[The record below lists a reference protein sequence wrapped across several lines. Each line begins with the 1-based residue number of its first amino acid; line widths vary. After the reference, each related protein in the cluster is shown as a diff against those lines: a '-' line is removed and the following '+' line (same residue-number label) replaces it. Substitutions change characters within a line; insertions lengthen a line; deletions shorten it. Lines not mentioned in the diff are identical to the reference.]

1 MKRFFLFSAILT
13 LLLSGC
19 GKEYDDTALKGR
31 VDALEEQVQ
40 SNADAIKALQDKL
53 EAAAEQGLTV
63 TVTPIT
69 GGNRITFSDGTSIDI
84 MDGEKGATGSQ
95 GPQGDDGKDA
105 TVSIKDSADGRS
117 YIITFDNKEYV
128 IRKGQFFALQ
138 VETTEIGLAPGKSV
152 DMTYTL
158 VNADATVKVFVS
170 LISGY
175 TAVVDQNAKKVTLT
189 APAEL
194 PESGYFVLTAVKN
207 STGEESSQY
216 IKFTQSHLEV
226 TADAEVVEAAGG
238 TVTLTVNADCDYT
251 VEIPVECTWLH
262 KVDKKSMVESFVY
275 IQVDENTEFSSRTAT
290 VSLVSAAG
298 VKNVVIAQKGK
309 EDPNAFNITPDNAT
323 ERIAAIAAM
332 AAADLDGK
340 TVHFTAG
347 EYTTGL
353 TLSMEEAIALTI
365 TGEDAVFATGG
376 AVLNLTNVNA
386 NISGLTFN
394 GCKQPVKIK
403 GGKSTITGCTFTNN
417 DQGSNNGGAIYME
430 GSAELEVKGCTF
442 NGNKAKFG
450 ADIYMVDGNLT
461 VDNCQFAETVATYG
475 GACLAMN
482 SANPASENDAE
493 AYSKLTAVVKNS
505 TFTNIKTGTS
515 LTDGADDAPC
525 GVISCVHGD
534 ITVDGCTFDGCEGK
548 VGTIVALSSRTSR
561 WAYKRGNSFLKM
573 NNCMVKNSSVVMR
586 GLIVMY
592 GNAWGDNPGVRDVA
606 FINNTTFTN
615 TTSSTGNYGIVAHS
629 DGSAGIMMFNNCTFY
644 GDTLPASAGNGY
656 TLSTEGFILVSNSTF
671 VTETIEGF
679 VRNGNNQGAVKLIN
693 TIAINT
699 KEGADDSVVG
709 EPGKPISTDGHCIYG
724 PANNENADL
733 TDAIKD
739 ATTASL
745 AGYAWDATTGL
756 VTWNGP
762 AEGFDKLESS
772 EFQALLTGFGP
783 KTPLF
788 YDEASAGE
796 AFYNWLV
803 EIDAVGK
810 DARGNS
816 RGTSWWP
823 GAYQN

>member
-1 MKRFFLFSAILT
+1 MKRFLLSSAILT
-13 LLLSGC
+13 VLLAGC
-19 GKEYDDTALKGR
+19 GKEYDDSMLKDR
-31 VDALEEQVQ
+31 VDTLEEQVQ
-40 SNADAIKALQDKL
+40 ANTEAIKALQNKL
-53 EAAAEQGLTV
+53 EDAAQKGLTV
-63 TVTPIT
+63 TVTPVT
-69 GGNRITFSDGTSIDI
+69 GGNKLTFSDGTSITV
-84 MDGEKGATGSQ
+84 MDGVDGAQ
-95 GPQGDDGKDA
+95 GPQGPKGDDGDDA
-105 TVSIKDSADGRS
+105 VVSIKESADGTA
-117 YIITFDNKEYV
+117 YIITFNDKEYS

-138 VETTEIGLAPGKSV
+138 VEATELGLAPEQSV
-152 DMTYTL
+152 EIAYTL
-158 VNADATVKVFVS
+158 TEADASVKVFVS
-170 LISGY
+170 AASGY
-175 TAVVDQNAKKVTLT
+175 KATVDQDTKKVTLT

-194 PESGYFVLTAVKN
+194 PESGYVVITAVKN

-216 IKFTQSHLEV
+216 IKFSLGKLDV
-226 TADAEVVEAAGG
+226 TADAETVEAEGG
-238 TVTLTVNADCDYT
+238 LVTLTVEADCEYT
-251 VEIPVECTWLH
+251 VRIPEDCTWIRQ
-262 KVDKKSMVESFVY
+262 VEKKSIVTSYVY
-275 IQVDENTEFSSRTAT
+275 LEVDENQDSKTRTAEIR
-290 VSLVSAAG
+290 LISAAG
-298 VKNVVIAQKGK
+298 INTVAIVQKGGSSLVVSSA
-309 EDPNAFNITPDNAT
+309 NAA
-323 ERIAAIAAM
+323 ERLAEIAAM
-332 AAADLDGK
+332 PAAELNGK
-340 TVHFTAG
+340 TIIFEAG

-353 TLSMEEAIALTI
+353 TLTMEEAIALTI

-386 NISGLTFN
+386 TISDLTFD
-394 GCKQPVKIK
+394 GCKQPVKIN
-403 GGKSTITGCTFTNN
+403 GGKSTITGCTFKNN
-417 DQGSNNGGAIYME
+417 DQGSGNGGAIYME

-482 SANPASENDAE
+482 SATNTGS
-493 AYSKLTAVVKNS
+493 YSNIKAVVKNS
-505 TFTNIKTGTS
+505 TFTNIKTGTA
-515 LTDGADDAPC
+515 LTDGANDAPC

-548 VGTIVALSSRTSR
+548 VGTIVALSSRPSR
-561 WAYKRGNSFLKM
+561 WDYKRGNSFLKM

-586 GLIVMY
+586 GLIVLY
-592 GNAWGDNPGVRDVA
+592 GDAWGDNPGVRDVA

-615 TTSSTGNYGIVAHS
+615 TTSSTGNFGIVAHS

-671 VTETIEGF
+671 VSETIEGF
-679 VRNGNNQGAVKLIN
+679 FRNGNDQGAVKVIN

-724 PANNENADL
+724 PGNDEEADL
-733 TDAIKD
+733 TDPIKN

-762 AEGFDKLESS
+762 AEDFDKLESS
-772 EFQALLTGFGP
+772 EFQTLLTGFGP

-803 EIDAVGK
+803 EIGAVGK
-810 DARGNS
+810 DARGES